1 MELIRI
7 DPLVAWILR
16 TALAALFAVS
26 ALHKIRDP
34 RAFLD
39 TFSEYEILPR
49 LLSIPG
55 ATALVVGETALAV
68 GLLADYDGAG
78 FGLAAVSLL
87 SIYTLAISVNLMRGR
102 RDIDCGC
109 LGPAR
114 RQPLSSGLVIR
125 NGLLA
130 AAAAATCIPVS
141 DRNLNLVDGI
151 SLIGGLVTLVLL
163 FNAINILA
171 VQSWRWPVRENA
183 S

>member
-1 MELIRI
+1 MELIRL

-16 TALAALFAVS
+16 TALATLFAVA

-34 RAFLD
+34 RAFLE

-49 LLSIPG
+49 MLIVPG
-55 ATALVVGETALAV
+55 ATALVVSEAALAV
-68 GLLADYDGAG
+68 GLLADYDGVG

-87 SIYTLAISVNLMRGR
+87 SIYALAISVNLMRGR

-109 LGPAR
+109 LGPAG
-114 RQPLSSGLVIR
+114 RQPLSSGLVVR

-130 AAAAATCIPVS
+130 AAAAATCLPVS
-141 DRNLNLVDGI
+141 DRNLNVVDGI
-151 SLIGGLVTLVLL
+151 SLLGGLVTLVLL

-171 VQSWRWPVRENA
+171 VQTWRWPMRENA